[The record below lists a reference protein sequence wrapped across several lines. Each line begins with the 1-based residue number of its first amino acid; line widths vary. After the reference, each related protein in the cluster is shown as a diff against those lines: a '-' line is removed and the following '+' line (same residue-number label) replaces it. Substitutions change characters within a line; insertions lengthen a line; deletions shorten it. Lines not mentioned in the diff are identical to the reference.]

1 MVLVAG
7 GLGLPPPAPERP
19 GFTFSGRL
27 RASDSTTI
35 ATTFASAD
43 ADRDAGWA
51 WALTSSLR
59 GAKQAPGKGPTTSFA
74 EKHSRQSPNHLPL
87 PGFHTVSTEV
97 P

>member
-59 GAKQAPGKGPTTSFA
+59 GAKQAREKVLLRASLKSTRVRALTTSLYQD
-74 EKHSRQSPNHLPL
+74 SIQ
-87 PGFHTVSTEV
+87 
-97 P
+97 